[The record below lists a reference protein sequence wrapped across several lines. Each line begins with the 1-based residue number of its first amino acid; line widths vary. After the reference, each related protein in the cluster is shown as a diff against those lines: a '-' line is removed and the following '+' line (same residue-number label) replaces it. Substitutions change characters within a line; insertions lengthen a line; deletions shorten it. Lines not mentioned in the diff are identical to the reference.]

1 MSRAPNIGGISQFP
15 KRLLKIGI
23 TVKLVIKMQTQVN
36 KTIIPPKNPI
46 LPLNNQVRSYKG
58 QCLYDV

>member
-23 TVKLVIKMQTQVN
+23 TVKLVIKMQT
-36 KTIIPPKNPI
+36 
-46 LPLNNQVRSYKG
+46 
-58 QCLYDV
+58 